1 MCVCISEL
9 LAPLQPCCF
18 SWSATIYQTVQIK
31 NCPLSISLNKPWTLT
46 QLPVSSLTDSGRTC
60 WFWGL
65 CRTHGAQTS
74 GWNCGHDRGERA
86 TGCIQGG
93 EQCQE
98 EKKRKIVKTFP
109 SWLKGS
115 PEVSVQT
122 EPIHVCRVYL
132 GNFNLISRFILTTED
147 YATLTADYGYIK
159 EKENIILIIY
169 QIGDFS
175 LFFLISVWHKWRRSD
190 QYSRTSRS
198 YEKAFRT
205 TGTELLCPPL
215 WLYQCESQAEL
226 NSLWF
231 LTISPLQVGHRDLED
246 ILRDID
252 LNGDGHVDFE
262 GKGWRAIRTHENTF
276 YFPPLPPPSPHTFK
290 IPARC
295 LADIPTACW

>member
-1 MCVCISEL
+1 MCVCISVNDL
-9 LAPLQPCCF
+9 HHYSHAALAA
-18 SWSATIYQTVQIK
+18 WSATIYQTVQIK
-31 NCPLSISLNKPWTLT
+31 NSPLSMSLNKPWTLT

-65 CRTHGAQTS
+65 RRTHGAQTS

-98 EKKRKIVKTFP
+98 EKSRKIAKTFP

-122 EPIHVCRVYL
+122 DPILVCRVYL
-132 GNFNLISRFILTTED
+132 GSFNLISRFILMD
-147 YATLTADYGYIK
+147 YATLTADYGYMK
-159 EKENIILIIY
+159 EKENRILIIY
-169 QIGDFS
+169 QIGDLS
-175 LFFLISVWHKWRRSD
+175 LFFLISVRHKRRRSD

-215 WLYQCESQAEL
+215 CLYLLMWISSQVKFTFIPHNLAT
-226 NSLWF
+226 SGRTSRSGGHPTRHRPQRGRTCRLW
-231 LTISPLQVGHRDLED
+231 R
-246 ILRDID
+246 
-252 LNGDGHVDFE
+252 
-262 GKGWRAIRTHENTF
+262 
-276 YFPPLPPPSPHTFK
+276 
-290 IPARC
+290 
-295 LADIPTACW
+295 